1 MTNKIL
7 LSLIYAGIFIAAG
20 CSDDPWEGIRLQS
33 DSAIEV
39 GKEAQVIR
47 VPLTSSSEWD
57 ITALP
62 VRWCQVKQVKGE
74 RVDTLVITVSDNIAK
89 EKRQVDIEL
98 SNETHGTI
106 LNVRQAA
113 AGEDHLFQ
121 LPIIFHV
128 LYTDASDTTQNIT
141 HSYLMRH
148 LANVNA
154 LYRNES
160 GNSVDMM
167 VEFIPAERDPRGQE
181 LPEPGVNRIFH
192 PDLPINPNKF
202 QDNEYGDVA
211 GLWNPREYINVFIFP
226 FKESFA
232 AGISTFPYMPWGY
245 PLSGLVEGDRYFS
258 ELPDD
263 DVTCIVWNTDYIF
276 YSYRMTPD
284 SPPFE
289 FGGTLTLAHELGH
302 YLGLFHVFTAPS
314 SPDDYCDDTPAYI
327 YEDHVQ
333 YLNKLDKLYEAGT
346 IDIFELYKAGMKRT
360 DIHGNEFIST
370 NIMDYEYG
378 SLDRFTPDQRRRV
391 RAVLEYSPL
400 IPGPKIEVPINPAR
414 NSVQHRTG
422 RSDSPAPPRRPIG
435 Y

>member
-7 LSLIYAGIFIAAG
+7 LSLIYAGIFIVAG

-39 GKEAQVIR
+39 GKETQVIR

-62 VRWCQVKQVKGE
+62 VRWCQVKQVKSE

-167 VEFIPAERDPRGQE
+167 AEFIPAERDPRGQE

-245 PLSGLVEGDRYFS
+245 PL
-258 ELPDD
+258 
-263 DVTCIVWNTDYIF
+263 
-276 YSYRMTPD
+276 
-284 SPPFE
+284 
-289 FGGTLTLAHELGH
+289 
-302 YLGLFHVFTAPS
+302 
-314 SPDDYCDDTPAYI
+314 
-327 YEDHVQ
+327 
-333 YLNKLDKLYEAGT
+333 
-346 IDIFELYKAGMKRT
+346 
-360 DIHGNEFIST
+360 
-370 NIMDYEYG
+370 
-378 SLDRFTPDQRRRV
+378 
-391 RAVLEYSPL
+391 
-400 IPGPKIEVPINPAR
+400 
-414 NSVQHRTG
+414 
-422 RSDSPAPPRRPIG
+422 
-435 Y
+435 